1 MRIVNLTR
9 GTVLGTRVALAD
21 TWWTRFRG
29 FLGGRVPQRGEGILL
44 TPCNAVHT
52 YGMAFALDVV
62 FLGADGGVLHMIPEM
77 APWRR
82 SPRVAGCRYVL
93 EVPPGTI
100 RQTGTSVG
108 DSFTWTPL
116 KRLSLETSEIT

>member
-9 GTVLGTRVALAD
+9 CTVLGTRVALAD
-21 TWWTRFRG
+21 SWWSRLRG
-29 FLGGRVPQRGEGILL
+29 FLGRGVPQRGEGILL
-44 TPCNAVHT
+44 VPCNAIHT
-52 YGMAFALDVV
+52 FGMTFGLDVI

-77 APWRR
+77 GPWRR
-82 SPRVAGCRYVL
+82 SPRVPGCRYVL

-100 RQTGTSVG
+100 QQTGTSVG

-116 KRLSLETSEIT
+116 KRLSLERSEMV

>member
-9 GTVLGTRVALAD
+9 GIVLGTRIMLAD
-21 TWWTRFRG
+21 SWWSRFRG
-29 FLGGRVPQRGEGILL
+29 YLGRRVPQRGEGILL
-44 TPCNAVHT
+44 VPCNAVHT
-52 YGMAFALDVV
+52 YGMAFELDVI

-77 APWRR
+77 GTWQR
-82 SPRVAGCRYVL
+82 SPRVTGCRYVL

-116 KRLSLETSEIT
+116 KRLSLEASEMT